1 MQQLLKFV
9 TCRLNTAQHVSV
21 ILMPIIR
28 SYNCSNSLWFYRWS
42 VVVAVLLVVIN
53 LRSCCIWLVDSVEN
67 VYAHCVYHYRTGIA
81 PSVKRLATGW
91 TVRDRIPVCATFSVP
106 VQNDPEALPAPYT
119 IGTGSFP
126 GVKRPGR
133 GADHPTPI

>member
-1 MQQLLKFV
+1 
-9 TCRLNTAQHVSV
+9 
-21 ILMPIIR
+21 
-28 SYNCSNSLWFYRWS
+28 
-42 VVVAVLLVVIN
+42 
-53 LRSCCIWLVDSVEN
+53 
-67 VYAHCVYHYRTGIA
+67 
-81 PSVKRLATGW
+81 
-91 TVRDRIPVCATFSVP
+91 VCATFSVP